1 VEKNLIEATR
11 LVPCSVVLL
20 SVGTK
25 EEKDAMTATAMF
37 VAENLP
43 LLTISLSK
51 GSSCHD
57 MIEKTGECALNIAST
72 GQVALAKKLGAT
84 HGKDVD
90 KFKEFKIPLE
100 KASKIKSPL
109 IGGSFANLECKVIT
123 SHQAGN
129 YIVYLVE
136 VVAYKVD
143 AKQVPIAWHQ
153 NKYFA
158 LNKEAS

>member
-1 VEKNLIEATR
+1 VDKNLLKATR
-11 LVPCSVVLL
+11 MVPCSVVLL

-51 GSSCHD
+51 NSTCHD
-57 MIEKTGECALNIAST
+57 LIEKTGECALNVAST
-72 GQVALAKKLGAT
+72 GQTGLAAKLGAI
-84 HGKDVD
+84 HGREVD
-90 KFKEFKIPLE
+90 KFKEFKIPVE

-109 IGGSFANLECKVIT
+109 IAGSFANLECKVIT

-143 AKQVPIAWHQ
+143 TEQVPIAWHQ

-158 LNKEAS
+158 LDKEVS

>member
-1 VEKNLIEATR
+1 MEKNLLNATR

-20 SVGTK
+20 SAGTK
-25 EEKDAMTATAMF
+25 DEKDAMTATAMF

-51 GSSCHD
+51 KSTCHD
-57 MIEKTGECALNIAST
+57 LIEKAGECALNVAST
-72 GQVALAKKLGAT
+72 GQVALAKKLGAA
-84 HGKDVD
+84 HGRDVD
-90 KFKEFKIPLE
+90 KFKEYDIPVE

-136 VVAYKVD
+136 VVAFKVD
-143 AKQVPIAWHQ
+143 AEQVPIAWHQ

-158 LNKEAS
+158 LNKEVN